1 MSSSPL
7 VSADAFRRAFAA
19 GADRLLEPE
28 DGVPQRLTPAAV
40 LVPVVDR
47 PEGLT
52 LLLTLRAAHLHDH
65 AGQVSFPGGRA
76 EPGETWVQ
84 TALRE
89 AEEEIGLQP
98 AQVEVLGHLPE
109 YRTVTGFAIF
119 PVVALVAPPLH
130 LHLDAFEVAEAFEPP
145 LSFLLDPANHQRHE
159 VLYHEQQR
167 CYWAMPWQDYHIWG
181 ATAGIIVSL
190 SRRLGF
196 PE

>member
-1 MSSSPL
+1 M
-7 VSADAFRRAFAA
+7 SADTFRRAFAT
-19 GADRLLEPE
+19 GEDRLLEPE
-28 DGVPQRLTPAAV
+28 AGVPHRLTPAAV

-76 EPGETWVQ
+76 EPGETREQ

-89 AEEEIGLQP
+89 AEEEIGLLP
-98 AQVEVLGHLPE
+98 DRVEVLGRLPE

-119 PVVALVAPPLH
+119 PVVALVTPPLG
-130 LHLDAFEVAEAFEPP
+130 LRLDAFEVAEAFEPP
-145 LSFLLDPANHQRHE
+145 LSFLLDPAKHLRHE
-159 VLYHEQQR
+159 VLYHGQNR

-190 SRRLGF
+190 ARRLESGKR
-196 PE
+196 